1 MISSSADR
9 NYFQKF
15 PIASVIWVMIGILL
29 FSFSFDFLDMIKFF
43 KENPEFIHWINYIKT
58 TIATIIISYFS
69 IHILNYFIKFSS
81 MKEYTRHLSDIHG
94 IFLEELRKN
103 GELLAD
109 FFSFRPWM
117 SDEYYVKISK
127 EHFAFT
133 PLYLV
138 GFYTKGDFLYIS
150 EAKARIKSK
159 SYEMT
164 GYHVIPIK
172 SIDSISLTQDRLLFS
187 TVQGDDSATIYFFEI
202 RTHSGAVRIPIF
214 EVEILSRYANERQIE
229 EMKKEFL
236 SKIVI
241 LTKLLSNSSKKVSDQ
256 KVSELNSIEKFEKG

>member
-1 MISSSADR
+1 MILSSGDR
-9 NYFQKF
+9 KYFQKF
-15 PIASVIWVMIGILL
+15 PIASAIWVMIGVIL
-29 FSFSFDFLDMIKFF
+29 FSISFDFLNILKFF
-43 KENPEFIHWINYIKT
+43 RENPEFIHWINYIKT
-58 TIATIIISYFS
+58 TIATIIIGYFS
-69 IHILNYFIKFSS
+69 IYLLNYFIKFSS

-117 SDEYYVKISK
+117 SDEYYVKIDK
-127 EHFAFT
+127 GYFAFT
-133 PLYLV
+133 PLYLI
-138 GFYTKGDFLYIS
+138 GFYTKGNFLYIS

-159 SYEMT
+159 SYEIT

-172 SIDSISLTQDRLLFS
+172 SIDSISLIQDRLLFS
-187 TVQGDDSATIYFFEI
+187 TVQGDDSATVYFFEV
-202 RTHSGAVRIPIF
+202 RTHSGTVKIPVF
-214 EVEILSRYANERQIE
+214 EVEILSRYANESQIE

-241 LTKLLSNSSKKVSDQ
+241 LTRLLSNSSK
-256 KVSELNSIEKFEKG
+256 